1 MLKGCCI
8 CLQHQ
13 DTAVQPIG
21 NFRSDNAYML
31 PHELEAKARQRKQM
45 QDALQQQIEEKRRK
59 KEEETRREKE
69 EER

>member
-1 MLKGCCI
+1 M
-8 CLQHQ
+8 
-13 DTAVQPIG
+13 QPIG